1 MGKEKKEEET
11 LNGDNENVV
20 GNKAEATRRGK
31 GTGPSCLNKKAFSC
45 HLACR
50 TGFIIYLIFFYSGG
64 ISSNYNNNGISIAIC
79 IICIPTKPTSC
90 RQGPGRGP
98 FPGGCG

>member
-1 MGKEKKEEET
+1 MWVWDEYRGGSKYTKHMGKKKEEET
-11 LNGDNENVV
+11 LIGDNENFV

-50 TGFIIYLIFFYSGG
+50 TGFIISFIFFLL
-64 ISSNYNNNGISIAIC
+64 
-79 IICIPTKPTSC
+79 
-90 RQGPGRGP
+90 RRH
-98 FPGGCG
+98 